1 MTYMNNHLIGKITF
15 VMALGVIVV
24 LSSCVSTK
32 DMVYLQGSD
41 SLSVKSEKILQTYEV
56 KIQKDDMLSITLNTK
71 DKELLEPFANSLVL
85 GTSSTAYSSSN
96 QDELSH
102 IRVGHN
108 GNIELPV
115 LGIFHAE
122 GLSCNKLS
130 TVIEDRIKDKKLLM
144 DPDVTVR
151 LKNFKVSVLGAVS
164 KPGAYTIDSERITV
178 LDALSLAGDL
188 TAGGQRSNVL
198 LLREENGKRVTQT
211 LDLTRIGLVD
221 SPYYYLH
228 QNDVIYVEPNS
239 SILVTGSPGYT
250 YLTASSSIMAA
261 SLSLV
266 SLIALLIK

>member
-1 MTYMNNHLIGKITF
+1 MNNHLIGKITF

-56 KIQKDDMLSITLNTK
+56 KIQEDDMLSITLNTK